1 MSIDNN
7 YLIIMAGGVGSRFWP
22 MSTSDC
28 PKQFLDVLNIGRT
41 LIQQTADRF
50 EGIVPKENIMVVTSQ
65 KYKLLVREQ
74 LHFLTDNQI
83 LLEPCMRNTAPCIAY
98 GVWKIIKRNREANI
112 IVAPSDH
119 LITREEDFKNV
130 INEGIRFIAST
141 ESLLT
146 LGMKAHKAETGY
158 GYIHASLQ
166 SAIEGYTQLY
176 PVSRFA
182 EKPNKA
188 TAEQYLLDGDYFWNS
203 GIFLWSARNIEKAI
217 RSYLPE
223 VAEIFDKGTNLFDTA
238 SEQEF
243 INEEFPKCTNISVDY
258 GILEKADNIYVKT
271 ADFGWSDLGTWGS
284 LHEQSDKTG
293 EGNVVKGNIRTFDT
307 QDSIIRISSDKKV
320 VVVQGLNNYIVV
332 DTGEALLICNKDEE
346 QRIKEFQAE
355 FL

>member
-1 MSIDNN
+1 
-7 YLIIMAGGVGSRFWP
+7 
-22 MSTSDC
+22 
-28 PKQFLDVLNIGRT
+28 
-41 LIQQTADRF
+41 
-50 EGIVPKENIMVVTSQ
+50 MVVTSQ

-74 LHFLTDNQI
+74 LPFLTDNQI

-98 GVWKIIKRNREANI
+98 GVWKIIKRNKLANI

-158 GYIHASLQ
+158 GYIQASLQ

-176 PVSRFA
+176 PVNRFA

-188 TAEQYLLDGDYFWNS
+188 TAEQYLLDRDYFWNS

-284 LHEQSDKTG
+284 LHEQSDKIG
-293 EGNVVKGNIRTFDT
+293 EGNVVMGKFAHSRHKTP
-307 QDSIIRISSDKKV
+307 SYASSAIKK
-320 VVVQGLNNYIVV
+320 
-332 DTGEALLICNKDEE
+332 
-346 QRIKEFQAE
+346 
-355 FL
+355 